1 MKAKILILLLMMAFC
16 VNEASLTPVKAAST
30 TKTVSVPPN
39 GGWVIH
45 GIYTRSESTS
55 SVYATNYNYVGNYTY
70 CDAICT
76 SNALGSWEIWS
87 VATYRLYKDS
97 TRKTINLKNT
107 LDKGNNICLKLQGWS
122 SQTSYDDH
130 KIKFEY

>member
-1 MKAKILILLLMMAFC
+1 MKTKILILLLMMAFC
-16 VNEASLTPVKAAST
+16 VNEASFMPAKAAST

-39 GGWVIH
+39 GGWVVH
-45 GIYTRSESTS
+45 GIYARSESSS

-70 CDAICT
+70 CDAVCT
-76 SNALGSWEIWS
+76 SNALGSWEVWS

-97 TRKTINLKNT
+97 VRKTINLKNT
-107 LDKGNNICLKLQGWS
+107 LDNGKKISLRVQGLA
-122 SQTSYDDH
+122 SQTSYDNH

>member
-1 MKAKILILLLMMAFC
+1 MKAKIVILLLMMSFC
-16 VNEASLTPVKAAST
+16 VNQEKLISVKAAES

-55 SVYATNYNYVGNYTY
+55 RVYATNYNYVGNYTY

-76 SNALGSWEIWS
+76 TNAWGNWQTCSN
-87 VATYRLYKDS
+87 ATYRLYKDS
-97 TRKTINLKNT
+97 QRKPINLINT
-107 LDKGNNICLKLQGWS
+107 VDSRKNICLKLQGIL
-122 SQTSYDDH
+122 SQTSYDNH

>member
-1 MKAKILILLLMMAFC
+1 MKAKIVILLLMMSFC
-16 VNEASLTPVKAAST
+16 INQEKLIPVKAEQS

-55 SVYATNYNYVGNYTY
+55 RVYATNYNYVGNYTY

-76 SNALGSWEIWS
+76 TNAWGSWQTCS
-87 VATYRLYKDS
+87 NATYRLYKDS
-97 TRKTINLKNT
+97 QRKTINLINT
-107 LDKGNNICLKLQGWS
+107 VDSRKNICLKLQGIL
-122 SQTSYDDH
+122 SQTSYDNH